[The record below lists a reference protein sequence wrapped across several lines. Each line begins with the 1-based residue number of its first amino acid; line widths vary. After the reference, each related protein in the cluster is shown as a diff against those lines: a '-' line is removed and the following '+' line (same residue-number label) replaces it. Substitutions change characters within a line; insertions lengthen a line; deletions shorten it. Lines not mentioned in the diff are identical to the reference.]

1 MELSDV
7 VNAHFAFPVVGV
19 VLCAVL
25 VFAFGFR
32 SPAEPPS
39 FDALDDDEKKT
50 KKTRQRKQTH
60 SDKVTSTTI
69 DFSCYR
75 MIRMLSFQ

>member
-25 VFAFGFR
+25 VFAFGFK
-32 SPAEPPS
+32 SPGEPPS
-39 FDALDDDEKKT
+39 FDALEEFEKKS
-50 KKTRQRKQTH
+50 KKSRQRKQSH
-60 SDKVTSTTI
+60 CEKARYNWL
-69 DFSCYR
+69 FC
-75 MIRMLSFQ
+75 

>member
-25 VFAFGFR
+25 VFAFGFK
-32 SPAEPPS
+32 SPEEPPS
-39 FDALDDDEKKT
+39 FDALEDDDKKT
-50 KKTRQRKQTH
+50 KKARQRKQTH
-60 SDKVTSTTI
+60 SEKV
-69 DFSCYR
+69 R
-75 MIRMLSFQ
+75 